1 MSVGFSY
8 LFSWLWVS
16 YPYHY
21 HYYVTQLWNHSQ
33 ILSGQIFSI
42 LWQASIW
49 LTMKFF
55 CNLLKW
61 PLNLQSELRQCK
73 MLTFM
78 VLLGTILS
86 REKRYSVICVFCVTW
101 PRCVGSLS
109 VRAGWPAHW
118 WLERAESLSYR
129 CSVLVTT
136 SPCNASVTQGH
147 VTFMTYWQM
156 VTL

>member
-1 MSVGFSY
+1 MGKLSLSLSLLCNAIMKPFTDSVWTDFLNPLTGFH
-8 LFSWLWVS
+8 LT
-16 YPYHY
+16 HY
-21 HYYVTQLWNHSQ
+21 EV
-33 ILSGQIFSI
+33 
-42 LWQASIW
+42 
-49 LTMKFF
+49 FF